1 MCVYGFDTVI
11 SCSPLMLVLFEKR
24 MLGFSKCPYEVYE
37 TIDFF
42 ILQQYTLH

>member
-11 SCSPLMLVLFEKR
+11 CCSPLMLVVFEKR
-24 MLGFSKCPYEVYE
+24 MLGFSKCPYKVYE
-37 TIDFF
+37 TIDLF